1 MRPNRYALGALAASA
16 TLVIG
21 GGVALASSGDGSRT
35 TRCEAR
41 VAKIAERR
49 GVTVD
54 QLEANV
60 QARLLARIDA
70 AEKAGRISPERA
82 ANLRERVSGGALC
95 LATARVRVAV
105 AARGM
110 LRAAGDFLRLD
121 RAELR
126 AQLPGT
132 SLAALAEKQGK
143 SASALE
149 AAMVTPAKARLAK
162 AVANDKITQVR
173 ADALL
178 DRLEQAAERLATHVF
193 PAT

>member
-1 MRPNRYALGALAASA
+1 MTSNRYVLGALAASA

-35 TRCEAR
+35 THCEAR

-82 ANLRERVSGGALC
+82 SNLRERVSEGALC
-95 LATARVRVAV
+95 LATARARVAV

-110 LRAAGDFLRLD
+110 LRAAARLPPP
-121 RAELR
+121 RPR
-126 AQLPGT
+126 GAQGSAPGHVT
-132 SLAALAEKQGK
+132 RGARREQGK

-193 PAT
+193 PAK